1 MTERRG
7 PDFEDER
14 IRGWR
19 ARPEDRFGEEDDP
32 TVMAVDADREEIFES
47 RVYQVRAEYIERA
60 MLQSVADEPSLL
72 AAMFLLADADD
83 ATFRVLAKRDKASGR
98 LSFMMAGRIGE
109 FRALLG
115 KEDDVDEERFREFVG
130 SFESDAYARG
140 LVYPPAVVT
149 LDQWRAYDPRNLG
162 PEDTA

>member
-1 MTERRG
+1 
-7 PDFEDER
+7 
-14 IRGWR
+14 
-19 ARPEDRFGEEDDP
+19 
-32 TVMAVDADREEIFES
+32 
-47 RVYQVRAEYIERA
+47 

-98 LSFMMAGRIGE
+98 LSVMMAGRIGE